1 MAEKKNYMTA
11 EGVVALETEL
21 EHLKTTRRKEV
32 SQRIKEAIALGD
44 LSENSEYDDAKNEQ
58 AFLEGRI
65 AKLEGKLRTAE
76 VITADNQDISR
87 VGLGCK
93 VKVKNVTSGDES
105 LYTIVGSL
113 EADPFVG
120 KISNESPIGA
130 ALMDREAGEVVDL
143 EVPSGRRQLQ
153 ILEVSGL

>member
-11 EGVVALETEL
+11 DGIKQLEQEL

-65 AKLEGKLRTAE
+65 AELESKLSNTE
-76 VITADNQDISR
+76 VIASAESGSNL
-87 VGLGCK
+87 VGLGCE
-93 VKVKNVTSGDES
+93 VKVENVKSGAQS
-105 LYTIVGSL
+105 VYSIVGSM
-113 EADPFVG
+113 EADPFNG
-120 KISNESPIGA
+120 RISNESPIGA
-130 ALMDREAGEVVDL
+130 ALMNQTLGAVVEF
-143 EVPSGRRQLQ
+143 EVPGGHKQLK
-153 ILEVSGL
+153 IIEIKA